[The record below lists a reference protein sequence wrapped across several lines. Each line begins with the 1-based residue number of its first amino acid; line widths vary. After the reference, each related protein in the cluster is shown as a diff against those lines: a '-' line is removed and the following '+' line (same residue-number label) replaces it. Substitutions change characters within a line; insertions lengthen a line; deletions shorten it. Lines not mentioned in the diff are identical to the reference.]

1 MVNKLLLLPH
11 LRFSVGEVIILHKS
25 TLANT
30 NQFNK
35 ESLKR
40 DKELLDK
47 ASLTL
52 TTQRL
57 GGLIKSATLFKMT
70 FKF

>member
-1 MVNKLLLLPH
+1 MFNKLLLLPH
-11 LRFSVGEVIILHKS
+11 IRSSAGEVIILHKS
-25 TLANT
+25 TSAKS
-30 NQFNK
+30 NQVNK

-40 DKELLDK
+40 DRELLGK

-57 GGLIKSATLFKMT
+57 DGLIKSATLFKLT